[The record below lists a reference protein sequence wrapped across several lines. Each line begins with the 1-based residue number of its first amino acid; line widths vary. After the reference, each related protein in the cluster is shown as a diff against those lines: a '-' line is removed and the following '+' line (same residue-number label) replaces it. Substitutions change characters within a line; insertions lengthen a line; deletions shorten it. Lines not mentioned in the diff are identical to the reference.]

1 MKKIQA
7 VVVGASGYIG
17 GEALRLLLGHPE
29 VHLAAVTGNESAGKR
44 IDEIQ
49 PNLRGFTDLVYQKE
63 IPPDADV
70 YVLSLP
76 HGGAMDVVP
85 KLKGKVVD
93 LSGDFRLKDAAV
105 FEKYYKTPHKA
116 PALLADF
123 AYGIPEINRAKIRE
137 SRLVAAGGCFASA
150 AILSLWPLR
159 ELADGRAVVDGK
171 TGSSGSGIKP
181 GEKTHHPFR
190 ATSFFGYEMFHHR
203 HTPEIEQASGVKVLF
218 QPHSTPL
225 VRGVFTTS
233 YVPLKREMSS
243 DEVFEVFRKAYAGER
258 FVRLQKGTSNVNNV
272 KGSNFV
278 DLGVAAEGKTAIVFA
293 AVDNLVKGGA
303 GQGVQC
309 LNLMCGLP
317 EDAGLSAPPAQP

>member
-1 MKKIQA
+1 VKKIKA

-17 GEALRLLLGHPE
+17 GEAVRLLLQHPE
-29 VHLAAVTGNESAGKR
+29 VELVGITANENAGKR
-44 IDEIQ
+44 LDEVQ
-49 PNLRGFTDLVYQKE
+49 PNLRGFSDLVYQKD
-63 IPPDADV
+63 IPPGADV

-85 KLKGKVVD
+85 SLKGRVVD
-93 LSGDFRLKDAAV
+93 LSGDFRLKDPAV
-105 FEKYYKTPHKA
+105 FERYYKFPHRA
-116 PALLADF
+116 PQLLGEV

-137 SRLVAAGGCFASA
+137 ARLVASGGCFASA

-159 ELADGRAVVDGK
+159 DLADGRAIVDGK

-181 GEKTHHPFR
+181 GDKTHHPFR
-190 ATSFFGYEMFHHR
+190 ATSFFAYEMFHHR
-203 HTPEIEQASGVKVLF
+203 HSPEIEQASGVKVLF

-233 YVPLKREMSS
+233 YVPLRRETTA
-243 DEVFEVFRKAYAGER
+243 DELLELFRKAYEGAR
-258 FVRLQKGTSNVNNV
+258 FVRLAKGTSNVNNV
-272 KGSNFV
+272 KGSNFL
-278 DLGVAAEGKTAIVFA
+278 DLGLAAEGRTAIVFG

-309 LNLMCGLP
+309 LNVMFGLP
-317 EDAGLSAPPAQP
+317 EETGLLQAPAQP

>member
-1 MKKIQA
+1 MSKAK
-7 VVVGASGYIG
+7 VVVIGASGYIG
-17 GEALRLLLGHPE
+17 GEAVRLLLGHPHVE
-29 VHLAAVTGNESAGKR
+29 LAAVTANENAGKR
-44 IDEIQ
+44 LDEVQ
-49 PNLRGFTDLVYQKE
+49 PNLRGYSDLVYQKE
-63 IPPDADV
+63 WPEADA

-116 PALLADF
+116 PALLKDF
-123 AYGIPEINRAKIRE
+123 AYGIPEINRGKIRE
-137 SRLVAAGGCFASA
+137 ARLVAAGGCFASA
-150 AILSLWPLR
+150 AILSLFPLR
-159 ELADGRAVVDGK
+159 EAAAGRAIVDGK

-190 ATSFFGYEMFHHR
+190 STSFFAYEMFHHR
-203 HTPEIEQASGVKVLF
+203 HTPEIEQATGLEVLF

-233 YVPLKREMSS
+233 YVPLRREMTD
-243 DEVFEVFRKAYAGER
+243 DEVLALFRQAYGSDR
-258 FVRLQKGTSNVNNV
+258 FVRLGMGTTNVNNV

-278 DLGVAAEGKTAIVFA
+278 DLGVAVHGRTAIVFA
-293 AVDNLVKGGA
+293 AIDNLVKGGA

-309 LNLMCGLP
+309 LNLMLGLP
-317 EDAGLSAPPAQP
+317 EDAGLLQPPAQP